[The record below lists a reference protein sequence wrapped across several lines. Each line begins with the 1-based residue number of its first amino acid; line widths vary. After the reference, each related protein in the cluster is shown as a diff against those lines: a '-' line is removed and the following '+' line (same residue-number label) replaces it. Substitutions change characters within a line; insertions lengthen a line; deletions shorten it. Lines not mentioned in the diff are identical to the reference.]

1 MIPLVRLRTPFPRR
15 IGPVASLALLVA
27 ALAPSACSD
36 PEPDPGPPDG
46 AALFRQQNCVQCHG
60 AEGRGTNL
68 GPALVDKK
76 SFWTRET
83 LAQYLTDPQARIQKD
98 ARLSKQAD
106 LYRLPMTKFVGL
118 SLEQRLAIA
127 DHVLA
132 LP

>member
-1 MIPLVRLRTPFPRR
+1 MHRTVRGRALRIP
-15 IGPVASLALLVA
+15 ALALLALLA
-27 ALAPSACSD
+27 AACGEEPAPS
-36 PEPDPGPPDG
+36 GPPDG
-46 AALFRQQNCVQCHG
+46 AQLFREQNCVQCHG
-60 AEGRGTNL
+60 PEGRGTNL

-76 SFWTRET
+76 SFWTREE

-98 ARLSKQAD
+98 ARLAKQAD

-118 SLEQRLAIA
+118 SLEQRLALA